1 MSKKD
6 IHSGHRSRMK
16 ERFLN
21 EGAKNFREHE
31 LLELLLYYSI
41 PRKDTNETAH
51 ILLNRFG
58 SLSEVFKGDFN
69 QLSSVD
75 GLGENSA
82 FLINLIAELKRKI
95 DIDELTKETY
105 LDSTEA
111 IKKYVSSYLMGRA
124 NEILYAVCLNSEYKV
139 VSVIKLSE
147 GNEDMVITHPRK
159 IIEAAIL
166 HKAHFVVL
174 AHNHPGGISYPS
186 NDDIVSTR
194 KIADILKSIDITLLD
209 HIVVG
214 VGDIISLKS
223 MNIF

>member
-1 MSKKD
+1 MSEKD
-6 IHSGHRSRMK
+6 IHKGHRSRMK
-16 ERFLN
+16 ERFLK
-21 EGAKNFREHE
+21 EGAKNFRDHE

-51 ILLNRFG
+51 LLLNRFR
-58 SLSEVFKGDFN
+58 SLSAVFEADFN
-69 QLSSVD
+69 QLSLVE

-95 DIDELTKETY
+95 SDDELIRKTY
-105 LDSTEA
+105 LKSTED
-111 IKKYVSSYLMGRA
+111 IKNYVSSYLTGRA
-124 NEILYAVCLNSEYKV
+124 NEILYAVCLDAEYKV

-147 GNEDMVITHPRK
+147 GTEDTVTTHPRK

-166 HKAHFVVL
+166 HKAHFVIL

-186 NDDIVSTR
+186 NDDIMSTR
-194 KIADILKSIDITLLD
+194 KIAEILKSLDLTLLD

-214 VGDIISLKS
+214 AGDIISLKS